1 MDEILKQQQE
11 LLGLDCSKYSVE
23 FANQDKA
30 DQGKMNCKEGLVWL

>member
-23 FANQDKA
+23 FANHDKTG
-30 DQGKMNCKEGLVWL
+30 QGKINYKWGLVYL